1 MTLPTDPRAAILV
14 RFADM
19 PSVAFT
25 AEEKAALLEGARL
38 IEREARA
45 AATRDRD
52 ARR

>member
-45 AATRDRD
+45 KARGGDD